1 MPPQD
6 DDVRESRQLAD
17 NLLDEIPTVPKT
29 LTATGL
35 RQRPNP
41 RRSKHPY
48 SYPPPREV
56 GDLTKLTPM
65 RSTFTGLSLPLP
77 SSSRHCPCRRRI
89 SNNRATPGRGPAR

>member
-6 DDVRESRQLAD
+6 DDVRESQQSVD

-41 RRSKHPY
+41 RRSKRPKAY
-48 SYPPPREV
+48 
-56 GDLTKLTPM
+56 DLRTRYVFQT
-65 RSTFTGLSLPLP
+65 
-77 SSSRHCPCRRRI
+77 
-89 SNNRATPGRGPAR
+89 

>member
-6 DDVRESRQLAD
+6 DDVRESRQAID
-17 NLLDEIPTVPKT
+17 NLLDEIPTAPKIPM
-29 LTATGL
+29 ATGPQ
-35 RQRPNP
+35 QRPNP

-65 RSTFTGLSLPLP
+65 HSTFTELSLPLP
-77 SSSRHCPCRRRI
+77 SPSRHRPCRRRI
-89 SNNRATPGRGPAR
+89 SNNRATLDRVPDQ